1 MVLVAL
7 LSAAALLAPAP
18 AVRAGWALPEGM
30 GLAARYPGDNG
41 IGRDQAVIFADG
53 MESGKPVWDNREG
66 KGPRATHDHRRVHS
80 GRFAAELTCPPGKG
94 AGAPGLVKW
103 FDPGYEQ
110 VYARWYVMFA
120 EDYDQGDLHHA
131 AGNLVG
137 MNDHWL
143 LGVSGR
149 KPDGTDLFST
159 GLETWRDWKRNPA
172 PGEVFMYTYYPDMKR
187 DPDGNYWGNT
197 FRPERRTLLDRG
209 RWYCLEMMVKL
220 NHPDRADGE
229 QACWVD
235 GKLIGHFTGIRW
247 RTVDTLKVN
256 GFWLEL
262 YIHDNPKANTL
273 WYDDAVVSR
282 SYIGPMKPRRIDTR
296 SQARGMASRRRRSP
310 MVAER

>member
-1 MVLVAL
+1 MSSFWTIVLIVL
-7 LSAAALLAPAP
+7 LVTILLAAAPPLT
-18 AVRAGWALPEGM
+18 AGGALPEGT
-30 GLAARYPGDNG
+30 GLAAKYPGDRE
-41 IGRDQAVIFADG
+41 IGGDPAVIFADG
-53 MESGKPVWDNREG
+53 MESGKAVWDNREG
-66 KGPRATHDHRRVHS
+66 KGPQVTSDPKRVHS
-80 GRFAAELTCPPGKG
+80 GKFAAELICPPGKG

-149 KPDGTDLFST
+149 KPDGTDMFST
-159 GLETWRDWKRNPA
+159 GLETWRDWKRNPP
-172 PGEVFMYTYYPDMKR
+172 PGEMFMYTYYPDMKR
-187 DPDGNYWGNT
+187 DPDGNYWGNM
-197 FRPERRTLLDRG
+197 FRPAKKTLLDRG

-229 QACWVD
+229 QAFWVD
-235 GKLIGHFTGIRW
+235 GKLVGHFTGIRW

-282 SYIGPMKPRRIDTR
+282 SYIGPMK
-296 SQARGMASRRRRSP
+296 Q
-310 MVAER
+310 

>member
-1 MVLVAL
+1 MSLFVRGLPAVF
-7 LSAAALLAPAP
+7 ALLAVLILPRP
-18 AVRAGWALPEGM
+18 LRAGAFLTEGD
-30 GLAARYPGDNG
+30 GLAAKYPGDAG
-41 IGRDQAVIFADG
+41 IGRDPAVIFADSF
-53 MESGKPVWDNREG
+53 ESGNATWDNREG
-66 KGPRATHDHRRVHS
+66 ERPRVTEDKKRVHS
-80 GRFAAELTCPPGKG
+80 GKYAAELICPPGKG

-149 KPDGTDLFST
+149 KPDGTDMFST
-159 GLETWRDWKRNPA
+159 GLETWRDWKRNPP
-172 PGEVFMYTYYPDMKR
+172 PGEMFMYTYYPDMKR
-187 DPDGNYWGNT
+187 DPDGNYWGNM
-197 FRPERRTLLDRG
+197 FRPEKKVLLERG
-209 RWYCLEMMVKL
+209 RWYCLEMMVEL

-229 QACWVD
+229 QAFWVD

-262 YIHDNPKANTL
+262 YIHDNPQVNRL
-273 WYDDAVVSR
+273 WYDDVVVSK
-282 SYIGPMKPRRIDTR
+282 SYIGPMKP
-296 SQARGMASRRRRSP
+296 
-310 MVAER
+310 